1 MNQQQVKLNITLDK
15 TVGVICEECGGN
27 VFTDAMLIRKASKFL
42 IGAEQDAIIPI
53 PVFACVGCNH
63 VNDEFMPKSV
73 EPKEED
79 AE

>member
-1 MNQQQVKLNITLDK
+1 
-15 TVGVICEECGGN
+15 
-27 VFTDAMLIRKASKFL
+27 MLIRKASKFL

-63 VNDEFMPKSV
+63 VNAEFMPKSV
-73 EPKEED
+73 EPKEEED